1 MEVSREPPG
10 KAPGPSRLG
19 WHPAQTEEGIMR
31 ARVGDRIILAAEH
44 IDQPTRDGEVL
55 EVRGDDGGPPYLVRW
70 SDGHTGLIFPGPGTV
85 LRLGAAEDVLAPTAT
100 VHEDEATG
108 AGQPAPVTYVRE
120 WSVRVSILESG
131 DDTRASVVL
140 LADAPGPLSAR
151 GASHRGSKDDPVAT
165 IGDEVAV
172 ARALRHL
179 ADRLVETAEHAI
191 EARTGEEA
199 HVRRT

>member
-1 MEVSREPPG
+1 
-10 KAPGPSRLG
+10 
-19 WHPAQTEEGIMR
+19 MR

-55 EVRGDDGGPPYLVRW
+55 EVRGEAGGPPYLVRW
-70 SDGHTGLIFPGPGTV
+70 SDGHSGLIFPGPGTV
-85 LRLGAAEDVLAPTAT
+85 LRLGAPGEVPTPGEVPVADEGHTHGTPAAEQE
-100 VHEDEATG
+100 HSHRRG
-108 AGQPAPVTYVRE
+108 GAPVTYVRE
-120 WSVRVSILESG
+120 WTVRVSILESG

-151 GASHRGSKDDPVAT
+151 GASHRSSLDDAVAS

-191 EARTGEEA
+191 EARTGEVA
-199 HVRRT
+199 HVRPT

>member
-1 MEVSREPPG
+1 
-10 KAPGPSRLG
+10 
-19 WHPAQTEEGIMR
+19 MR

-55 EVRGDDGGPPYLVRW
+55 EVRGEDGGPPYLVRW

-85 LRLGAAEDVLAPTAT
+85 LRLGAADEVAT
-100 VHEDEATG
+100 PQPADIHADATSS
-108 AGQPAPVTYVRE
+108 APVTYVRE

-131 DDTRASVVL
+131 DETRASVVL

-151 GASHRGSKDDPVAT
+151 GASHRSAMDDPVAT

-191 EARTGEEA
+191 EARTGAEA

>member
-1 MEVSREPPG
+1 
-10 KAPGPSRLG
+10 
-19 WHPAQTEEGIMR
+19 MR

-108 AGQPAPVTYVRE
+108 AGQPAPSPTCA
-120 WSVRVSILESG
+120 SG
-131 DDTRASVVL
+131 ACGCRSSSRATTRGRASCSSPTL
-140 LADAPGPLSAR
+140 RGPSRR
-151 GASHRGSKDDPVAT
+151 GGRATVDRTDDPVAT

>member
-1 MEVSREPPG
+1 
-10 KAPGPSRLG
+10 
-19 WHPAQTEEGIMR
+19 MR

-44 IDQPTRDGEVL
+44 IDQPTRDGEVV

-85 LRLGAAEDVLAPTAT
+85 LRLGAADEVVRTAPEPAHPNGGGST
-100 VHEDEATG
+100 
-108 AGQPAPVTYVRE
+108 APVTYVRE
-120 WSVRVSILESG
+120 WTVRVSILESG

-151 GASHRGSKDDPVAT
+151 GASHRSEDDDAVAT

-179 ADRLVETAEHAI
+179 ADRLVETAEQAI

>member
-1 MEVSREPPG
+1 
-10 KAPGPSRLG
+10 
-19 WHPAQTEEGIMR
+19 MR

-55 EVRGDDGGPPYLVRW
+55 EVRGEDGGPPYLVRW

-85 LRLGAAEDVLAPTAT
+85 LRLGTADEVGAPATA
-100 VHEDEATG
+100 HPHADATSS
-108 AGQPAPVTYVRE
+108 APVTYVRE

-151 GASHRGSKDDPVAT
+151 GASHRSSTDDPVAT

-191 EARTGEEA
+191 EARTGEEV